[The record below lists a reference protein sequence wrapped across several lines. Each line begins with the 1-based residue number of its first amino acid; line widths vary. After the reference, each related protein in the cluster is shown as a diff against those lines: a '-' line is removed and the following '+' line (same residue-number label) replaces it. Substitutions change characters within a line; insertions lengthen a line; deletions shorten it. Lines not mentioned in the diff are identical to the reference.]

1 MKKRRNM
8 ILPAIFCLCLAVL
21 MCRGT
26 TAELRLAMC
35 VACLFIFALY
45 FTQTLI
51 HERDTIFI
59 DCDDENNEI

>member
-1 MKKRRNM
+1 MKKRRNI

-26 TAELRLAMC
+26 TPELRTIMG
-35 VACLFIFALY
+35 FICTVVFAWY
-45 FTQTLI
+45 FAQTI

-59 DCDDENNEI
+59 DRDDENNEI